1 MLKQVKSVTLTGESV
16 ITVLDEEKVIVSMS
30 ATVSTVN
37 GVNSQYQEFILD
49 QENYKANKV
58 AVRKDISAFKDAIW
72 ALEDSMNAELQ
83 K

>member
-83 K
+83 R

>member
-72 ALEDSMNAELQ
+72 TLEDSMNAELQ
-83 K
+83 R

>member
-16 ITVLDEEKVIVSMS
+16 ITVLDEEKVIISMS

-83 K
+83 R

>member
-16 ITVLDEEKVIVSMS
+16 ITVSSEEKVIVSMS

-83 K
+83 R